1 MAGMMTG
8 EAEVTPKIVLGEIT
22 CSEIRDGVYEC
33 KDREGKV
40 VASPLTPKED
50 EPITQ
55 IKAAF

>member
-1 MAGMMTG
+1 MMTG

-22 CSEIRDGVYEC
+22 CSEIREGVYEC
-33 KDREGKV
+33 KNREGDV
-40 VASPLTPKED
+40 VANPMAPKED

>member
-8 EAEVTPKIVLGEIT
+8 EAEVTPKIVLGDIT

-33 KDREGKV
+33 KNREGEV
-40 VASPLTPKED
+40 VGNPMAPKED

-55 IKAAF
+55 LKATF